1 MHTAERKEKSKR
13 LHLFKDTT
21 AEVEFQTDKA
31 NSFLQ
36 PIFRLIISNL
46 NELGVTYVSTWIYIF
61 QSKKQPRGQILLSHF
76 MGNETQAHKGEVG
89 ICYLTFCF
97 DLSPFMHRSTQC
109 CYSWITFLTLF
120 LYAGKSASGDLH
132 VL

>member
-46 NELGVTYVSTWIYIF
+46 NELGVTYVST
-61 QSKKQPRGQILLSHF
+61 
-76 MGNETQAHKGEVG
+76 
-89 ICYLTFCF
+89 
-97 DLSPFMHRSTQC
+97 
-109 CYSWITFLTLF
+109 
-120 LYAGKSASGDLH
+120 
-132 VL
+132 